1 MNNYHNNCFKV
12 QIRTWPCGSYHP
24 CACAVIARE
33 GNDVIEIDMCE
44 KRKDV
49 VEAPT
54 VSYPSGHPL
63 EGTTVSRNET
73 GKIFYVRFFLKG
85 YINDFVQILFLL
97 YTMLTL

>member
-1 MNNYHNNCFKV
+1 MYNYHNICFEV
-12 QIRTWPCGSYHP
+12 QIRTWPCGSYQP

-54 VSYPSGHPL
+54 VSYLSGRPL

-73 GKIFYVRFFLKG
+73 GKIFYVSFFKG
-85 YINDFVQILFLL
+85 A
-97 YTMLTL
+97 

>member
-12 QIRTWPCGSYHP
+12 QIRTWPCGSYNP

-73 GKIFYVRFFLKG
+73 GKIFYVRFF
-85 YINDFVQILFLL
+85 
-97 YTMLTL
+97 

>member
-1 MNNYHNNCFKV
+1 MEAITPAPAQLLQEKE
-12 QIRTWPCGSYHP
+12 TTSLKLT
-24 CACAVIARE
+24 CAK
-33 GNDVIEIDMCE
+33 

-73 GKIFYVRFFLKG
+73 GKIFYVRFFKG
-85 YINDFVQILFLL
+85 TY
-97 YTMLTL
+97 